1 MKIQGRSLDFHMA
14 WRLELW
20 YDIYMGNTTKLQN
33 LFLIAIVIGLLHVL
47 EQWFFGFELA
57 FADLEKKFLNFQG
70 LFDNPDKAF
79 LVLVTILLILW
90 MTTIYFLLR
99 GGKWRGVVPL
109 IFGFIYISEI
119 HHLISAFEIQAYY
132 PGAITGTFM
141 FFLGVIFL
149 KKSIKF
155 FGETS
160 A

>member
-1 MKIQGRSLDFHMA
+1 MS
-14 WRLELW
+14 
-20 YDIYMGNTTKLQN
+20 NTTKLQN
-33 LFLIAIVIGLLHVL
+33 LFLIAIVVALLHVL

-57 FADLEKKFLNFQG
+57 FADVEKRFLNFQG

-79 LVLVTILLILW
+79 LALATVFMILW

-99 GGKWRGVVPL
+99 GGKWRGVAPL
-109 IFGFIYISEI
+109 IFGLVYILEI
-119 HHLISAFEIQAYY
+119 HHLISAFGIQAYY

-141 FFLGVIFL
+141 FLLGASFL
-149 KKSIKF
+149 KKSIQF